1 MPQASIQERR
11 NDHIQ
16 SFIKVGIEYQLR
28 IISFGI
34 SKTER
39 KLELLEKEA
48 GMDSRNFYRQ
58 FMDGRLGDDL
68 KFIKWAGECE
78 TLEQLM
84 KDQLELQEYNNFL

>member
-1 MPQASIQERR
+1 MPQASIQEQR

-16 SFIKVGIEYQLR
+16 SFIKIGIEYQLR

-84 KDQLELQEYNNFL
+84 KDQLELQEYNNCL

>member
-39 KLELLEKEA
+39 KLELHEKEA

-58 FMDGRLGDDL
+58 FMDGLLGDDL

-84 KDQLELQEYNNFL
+84 KDQLELQEYNNCL